1 MPDALGTAITNTNPD
16 SCVIV
21 RTDRLC
27 KPWRISQAGISF
39 IEAWEAFRPHL
50 YDNDGGGRGG
60 NTTIGFGHLVHMG
73 PISGASSEA
82 PFLSGISLER
92 AHQLMHQDLIDPERI
107 VNQRINVPL
116 FQYEYD
122 ALVDFVYNLRSH
134 NEGLLHLVN
143 TGHYDQVPAK
153 FLEYSW
159 AGDVQP
165 RGILRRRRAEGNM
178 FKDGNYDASH

>member
-1 MPDALGTAITNTNPD
+1 
-16 SCVIV
+16 
-21 RTDRLC
+21 
-27 KPWRISQAGISF
+27 
-39 IEAWEAFRPHL
+39 
-50 YDNDGGGRGG
+50 
-60 NTTIGFGHLVHMG
+60 
-73 PISGASSEA
+73 
-82 PFLSGISLER
+82 
-92 AHQLMHQDLIDPERI
+92 MHQDLIDPERI